1 MIDSISICRKLYGC
15 GNGMQYTGAVLILMN
30 KNVEKTVANRGSNR
44 LWDRDTKNDQGDI
57 INNDRKP

>member
-1 MIDSISICRKLYGC
+1 MIQYKIRLKLKAFNMIDSISICRKLYGC

-44 LWDRDTKNDQGDI
+44 L
-57 INNDRKP
+57 